1 MQTGDKI
8 MDIQR
13 IYQLKSV
20 FDTVVHCIESDNGKE
35 QVEVWFARELQE
47 LLGYARWE
55 NFTVAINR
63 AVESCKS
70 QNINLD
76 DHFRE
81 VTKMIEIG
89 KGGKREISDFMLT
102 RYACYLIAQN
112 GDPQKEEIAFA
123 QSYFA
128 VQTRKA
134 ELIEERLNLLSR
146 LETRDKLRA
155 AEKQLSQNI
164 YERGVDDR
172 GFGRIR
178 SKGDTALFGG
188 HTTEDMKNRLGI
200 KSNRPLA
207 DFLPT
212 LTIAAKNLATE
223 MTNYNVEN
231 KDLYGEVSITNEHV
245 QNNTSV
251 REMLGKRDIKPE
263 ELPPAEDIKKLERRV
278 VSEQKK
284 IAKATKKLPKTDK

>member
-1 MQTGDKI
+1 MDKQRIIQYQSDFDKI
-8 MDIQR
+8 AHFINN
-13 IYQLKSV
+13 
-20 FDTVVHCIESDNGKE
+20 EDNSE
-35 QVEVWFARELQE
+35 QVEVWFARELQV

-55 NFTVAINR
+55 SFIVAVHR
-63 AVESCKS
+63 AADSCKT
-70 QNINLD
+70 QNVNVD

-89 KGGKREISDFMLT
+89 KGGKREVNDFMLT

-112 GDPQKEEIAFA
+112 GDPKKEEIAFA

-128 VQTRKA
+128 IQTRKT
-134 ELIEERLNLLSR
+134 ELIEERINLLSR
-146 LETRDKLRA
+146 LETREKLRA

-164 YERGVDDR
+164 YERGVDDK

-188 HTTEDMKNRLGI
+188 HTTEDMKKRLRI

-223 MTNYNVEN
+223 MTNYNVEEKN
-231 KDLYGEVSITNEHV
+231 LIGEQPITNEHV
-245 QNNTSV
+245 QNNKTV
-251 REMLGKRDIKPE
+251 REMLRKRGIKPE
-263 ELPPAEDIKKLERRV
+263 ELPLAEDIKKLERRV
-278 VSEQKK
+278 VSNEKSIEK
-284 IAKATKKLPKTDK
+284 TSRKLPKGKS

>member
-1 MQTGDKI
+1 MDKI
-8 MDIQR
+8 R
-13 IYQLKSV
+13 IFQLKSF
-20 FDTVVHCIESDNGKE
+20 FDDIAHIINSDDNSE
-35 QVEVWFARELQE
+35 HVEIWFARELQE
-47 LLGYARWE
+47 ILGYTRWE
-55 NFTVAINR
+55 NFIVAIQR
-63 AVESCKS
+63 ATDSCKT
-70 QNINLD
+70 QNINID

-81 VTKMIEIG
+81 VTKMVELG
-89 KGGKREISDFMLT
+89 SGAKREVTDFMLT

-112 GDPQKEEIAFA
+112 GDPKKEEIAFA

-146 LETRDKLRA
+146 LETREKLRA

-164 YERGVDDR
+164 YERGVDDK

-223 MTNYNVEN
+223 ITNHNVDSKN
-231 KDLYGEVSITNEHV
+231 LLGEQSITSEHV
-245 QNNTSV
+245 QNNKSV
-251 REMLGKRDIKPE
+251 RDMLGQRGIKPE
-263 ELPPAEDIKKLERRV
+263 ELPPAEDIKKLERSV
-278 VSEQKK
+278 ANDEKK
-284 IAKATKKLPKTDK
+284 IEKATKKLPKIK